1 MEVHRLALPKGF
13 RLANYEL
20 TRVLG
25 KGGFGITYLGV
36 DRHLGRKVAVKE
48 LMPDTI
54 VTRIEDQQVVA
65 QTESLSTNWEWAKER
80 FLEEARVLASFQ
92 HPNIVEVHQL
102 IEANGTVYMVMDYI
116 EGESYEARLRRIGH
130 EPDEHS
136 MRLLIE
142 PLMDGLEEVH
152 SAGLLHRDIK
162 PDNIL
167 LRRGIQPILLDF
179 GSARK
184 LLEGTAVMT
193 SLVTHGYSPIEQYQ
207 IKGKQGPW
215 TDIYALAAVAV
226 RALTGEKPPMSADRM
241 SEDDFVWLSY
251 RGLEGFSPLF
261 LQALDWALRVKPK
274 ERPQNIREWRASFGW
289 EPRPTFRSKL
299 PLPTPPTTPTSSTT
313 LHDDKTAVAMAE
325 EKNTPERKPT
335 ARFTPKPRLEPP
347 PAIPRPKPERP
358 ELQPEPEDSPAAAA
372 SSSLDAA
379 PPSALP
385 ASKSLVGPVLAVMAV
400 MVGLLYITFRGRP
413 TPAEANAPKAAPI
426 RETVPAVPKARYTP
440 FVNRLGMKFAPVPG
454 THLLFSVWD
463 TRVKDYRAFVQ
474 ATGRPWRAPS
484 FAQTPDEPAVN
495 VTWEDAQAFCRWL
508 SEREG
513 RPYRLPTDAEW
524 SLAVGLQGET
534 GATPREKDSRIKNAY
549 PWGTDW
555 PPPARAGNYGVSRF
569 FPADAYEKTS
579 PVGSFDENP
588 YGLFDMGGNVWQ
600 WCEDWY
606 DTSLRRRVLRG
617 AAWNSSTQ
625 DILRSSF
632 RYYNSPNEASDNIGF
647 RCVTPAD
654 GKPETP

>member
-1 MEVHRLALPKGF
+1 MEIHRLALPKGY

-25 KGGFGITYLGV
+25 KGGFGITYLGI

-54 VTRIEDQQVVA
+54 VTRIEEMRVVA
-65 QTESLSTNWEWAKER
+65 QSETLATNWEWAKER

-116 EGESYEARLRRIGH
+116 EGESYEARLRRIGR

-136 MRLLIE
+136 MRLLLE
-142 PLMDGLEEVH
+142 PLLDGLEEVH

-215 TDIYALAAVAV
+215 TDIYALAAVTV
-226 RALTGEKPPMSADRM
+226 RAITGEKPPMSADRM

-261 LQALDWALRVKPK
+261 LQAVDWALRVKPK
-274 ERPQNIREWRASFGW
+274 ERPQNVREWRASFGW
-289 EPRPTFRSKL
+289 EPKTAFRGKAPAPIILSGE
-299 PLPTPPTTPTSSTT
+299 
-313 LHDDKTAVAMAE
+313 KTAVAMLE
-325 EKNTPERKPT
+325 EKKPAERKPPS
-335 ARFTPKPRLEPP
+335 R
-347 PAIPRPKPERP
+347 
-358 ELQPEPEDSPAAAA
+358 PAAKAKA
-372 SSSLDAA
+372 QPRTANPLPPIPPQAVSPLDGH
-379 PPSALP
+379 PV
-385 ASKSLVGPVLAVMAV
+385 SKNLLVPTLVSMAV
-400 MVGLLYITFRGRP
+400 VVGLLFLALRGHP
-413 TPAEANAPKAAPI
+413 DAPVASPKLTDPAGKAIAPPHK
-426 RETVPAVPKARYTP
+426 TVQYVP
-440 FVNRLGMKFAPVPG
+440 FINRLGMKFAPVPG
-454 THLLFSVWD
+454 TNLLVSIWD

-474 ATGRPWRAPS
+474 ETGRPWRAPN
-484 FAQTPDEPAVN
+484 FPQTPDDPAVN
-495 VTWEDAQAFCRWL
+495 VSWEDAQAFCRWL
-508 SEREG
+508 SAKEG
-513 RPYRLPTDAEW
+513 LTYRLPTDAEW
-524 SLAVGLQGET
+524 SLAAELPGEM
-534 GATPREKDSRIKNAY
+534 GDTPKEKDSRIKNVY
-549 PWGTDW
+549 PWGTAW
-555 PPPARAGNYGVSRF
+555 PPPNGAGNYDLSRLQ
-569 FPADAYEKTS
+569 PNDEYEKTS
-579 PVGSFDENP
+579 PVGRFAENA

-606 DTSLRRRVLRG
+606 DSSQRRRVLRG
-617 AAWNSSTQ
+617 AAWNSCTQ
-625 DILRSSF
+625 DILLSSF
-632 RYYNSPNEASDNIGF
+632 RYYAFPSETSETIGF
-647 RCVTPAD
+647 RCVTPTKKYQ
-654 GKPETP
+654 GEP